1 MEERATEQERTPG
14 AAKLA
19 REAAGEESP
28 GAARRDAGRSSGGR
42 RSGRHAGTDR
52 QEVEWQYDVPDGPGR
67 VKEWL
72 GGGDR
77 SSGVAVVEGETR
89 DLSDTYYDT
98 ADWRIYRAGYA
109 LRVREEKDGAEATL
123 KSLAS
128 ADSASGE
135 ARRREVS
142 ETLGKEG
149 AESLRSS
156 KGPVGRLFQ
165 SFVGARELR
174 PVFTVST
181 RRQTFDLILEGAIGE
196 PVDGQANGHDE
207 DIVVDVSGEIRE
219 REATDGEA
227 NGSGTRVGEVA
238 LDSSEIL
245 LGEAEEPARLSRV
258 EVEVEGEPH
267 PGVEAF
273 VAEMRG
279 ALGLEPARVSKYGAG
294 LFATGQSPEADSD
307 LGPTRIDA
315 SLSLSELAFAV
326 LRRQFATMRA
336 HEAGSRLGDD
346 PEEVHDMR
354 VATRRMR
361 AAIKLF
367 KDALPE
373 RARWI
378 RDELK
383 WVAGVLGDV
392 RDFDVQLEQI
402 EEWSEGADEE
412 GREALSR
419 TGKALERQREE
430 ARGRLIE
437 ALDSAR
443 YERLESSFAAML
455 KLGPTRE
462 VVPGGGPDP
471 RSKADEP
478 VLSAGPGLLS
488 RRYRKWRKLADAI
501 DESSDPE
508 DFHELRKE
516 GKRLRYA
523 LEFFTPVYGEETT
536 TDLIRPL
543 KALQDDLGRH
553 QDAIVAAERLREL
566 ATGGHRFPTRAA
578 FVMGLYAQRNLHEA
592 AEVRKD
598 LRGTGSYRAV
608 AGGKAWKGFEK
619 EMKKARRSSP
629 VEMDDA
635 KPGKKKKKK

>member
-1 MEERATEQERTPG
+1 MEEQATEQERIPG
-14 AAKLA
+14 AAELA
-19 REAAGEESP
+19 REAADEESSSATKR
-28 GAARRDAGRSSGGR
+28 GASRSSRGR
-42 RSGRHAGTDR
+42 RAGTDR
-52 QEVEWQYDVPDGPGR
+52 QEVEWQYDAPDGLGGIE
-67 VKEWL
+67 EWL
-72 GGGDR
+72 GGRDR

-89 DLSDTYYDT
+89 ELSDTYYDT

-128 ADSASGE
+128 ADSTSGE

-149 AESLRSS
+149 VESLRSS
-156 KGPVGRLFQ
+156 KGPVGGLFQ
-165 SFVGARELR
+165 AFAGARELR
-174 PVFTVST
+174 SVFTVGT
-181 RRQTFDLILEGAIGE
+181 RRQTFDLILEGAVGE
-196 PVDGQANGHDE
+196 PVDEHDE
-207 DIVVDVSGEIRE
+207 DIVVDVAGEIRE

-227 NGSGTRVGEVA
+227 EEAGTRIGEVA

-245 LGEAEEPARLSRV
+245 LGEGEEPARLSRV

-267 PGVEAF
+267 PAVEVF
-273 VAEMRG
+273 VTQMRE
-279 ALGLEPARVSKYGAG
+279 ALGLKPARVSKYGAG

-315 SLSLSELAFAV
+315 SLSLGELAFAV

-336 HEAGSRLGDD
+336 YEAGSRLGED

-367 KDALPE
+367 QDALPE
-373 RARWI
+373 RARWA

-383 WVAGVLGDV
+383 WVAGALGGV
-392 RDFDVQLEQI
+392 RDLDVQLEQI

-412 GREALSR
+412 GLEALSR

-430 ARGRLIE
+430 ARELLIE

-462 VVPGGGPDP
+462 ATPGGGPDP

-478 VLSAGPGLLS
+478 VLSAGPDLLS
-488 RRYRKWRKLADAI
+488 HRYRKWSKLAEGL
-501 DESSDPE
+501 DEGSEPE

-536 TDLIRPL
+536 TGLIKAL

-553 QDAIVAAERLREL
+553 QDAIVATERLREL
-566 ATGGHRFPTRAA
+566 ATGAHSFPTRAA
-578 FVMGLYAQRNLHEA
+578 FVMGLYAQSHLQEA
-592 AEVRKD
+592 AEVRKN
-598 LRGTGSYRAV
+598 LRGTEAYSAV
-608 AGGKAWKGFEK
+608 AGGKAWKGLEK
-619 EMKKARRSSP
+619 EMKKARHSSP
-629 VEMDDA
+629 VETDDV

>member
-1 MEERATEQERTPG
+1 MEEQATEQEKTPG
-14 AAKLA
+14 VAQLAK
-19 REAAGEESP
+19 EAASKEPSGVTKRS
-28 GAARRDAGRSSGGR
+28 AGRSSGGR
-42 RSGRHAGTDR
+42 RSKKRNTGTDR
-52 QEVEWQYDVPDGPGR
+52 QEVEWQYDVSGGLGR
-67 VKEWL
+67 VEEWL
-72 GGGDR
+72 GARDR
-77 SSGVAVVEGETR
+77 PSGVTIVEGERR
-89 DLSDTYYDT
+89 DLTDTYYDT
-98 ADWRIYRAGYA
+98 VDWRIYRAGYA

-123 KSLAS
+123 KSLVS
-128 ADSASGE
+128 ADSTSGE

-142 ETLGKEG
+142 EKLGKEG
-149 AESLRSS
+149 VESLRNS

-165 SFVGARELR
+165 AFAGARELR

-181 RRQTFDLILEGAIGE
+181 RRQTFDLVFEGVIGE
-196 PVDGQANGHDE
+196 PVDGQADGQGE
-207 DIVVDVSGEIRE
+207 DIVVDVAGDIRE
-219 REATDGEA
+219 REAADGEA

-267 PGVEAF
+267 SGVEAF
-273 VAEMRG
+273 VSEMRE
-279 ALGLEPARVSKYGAG
+279 ALGLKPARVSKYGAG

-315 SLSLSELAFAV
+315 SLFLGELAFAV

-367 KDALPE
+367 QDALPE
-373 RARWI
+373 RARWV

-383 WVAGVLGDV
+383 WAAGVLGDV
-392 RDFDVQLEQI
+392 RDLDVQLEQI
-402 EEWSEGADEE
+402 EEWSEGADDEA
-412 GREALSR
+412 REALSS

-430 ARGRLIE
+430 ARGRLLE

-443 YERLESSFAAML
+443 YERLESSFADML

-462 VVPGGGPDP
+462 TTPGSGSDP

-478 VLSAGPGLLS
+478 VLSAGPDLLS
-488 RRYRKWRKLADAI
+488 RRYRKWRKLADRI
-501 DESSDPE
+501 DEGSDPE

-523 LEFFTPVYGEETT
+523 LEFFSQVYGEETAT
-536 TDLIRPL
+536 KLVRPL

-566 ATGGHRFPTRAA
+566 ATGDHRFPTRAA
-578 FVMGLYAQRNLHEA
+578 FVMGLYAQSNLQES
-592 AEVRKD
+592 AEVRKN
-598 LRGTGSYRAV
+598 LRGTKAYRAV
-608 AGGKAWKGFEK
+608 AGGKAWKGCEK

-629 VEMDDA
+629 AETDA
-635 KPGKKKKKK
+635 GKKKKKKK

>member
-1 MEERATEQERTPG
+1 MEEQAAEQERTPG
-14 AAKLA
+14 AAQLA
-19 REAAGEESP
+19 REAAGEESS
-28 GAARRDAGRSSGGR
+28 GATKRGTGRSPGGR
-42 RSGRHAGTDR
+42 RPGRRVGTDR
-52 QEVEWQYDVPDGPGR
+52 QEVEWQYDVSDELGR
-67 VKEWL
+67 VEEWL
-72 GGGDR
+72 VGLDR
-77 SSGVAVVEGETR
+77 SSGAAVVEGDTR

-123 KSLAS
+123 KSLVS
-128 ADSASGE
+128 ADSTSGE

-142 ETLGKEG
+142 ETLRKEG
-149 AESLRSS
+149 VEFLRSS
-156 KGPVGRLFQ
+156 RGPVGRLFQ
-165 SFVGARELR
+165 AFAGARELR
-174 PVFTVST
+174 PVFTVRT
-181 RRQTFDLILEGAIGE
+181 RRQTFDLILESAIGE
-196 PVDGQANGHDE
+196 LIDGQANGHDE
-207 DIVVDVSGEIRE
+207 DIVADAAGDIRE
-219 REATDGEA
+219 REARDGEA
-227 NGSGTRVGEVA
+227 NGPGMRVGEVA

-273 VAEMRG
+273 VAEMRE
-279 ALGLEPARVSKYGAG
+279 ALGLKLARVSKYGAG

-315 SLSLSELAFAV
+315 SLSLGELAFSV
-326 LRRQFATMRA
+326 LRRQFAKMRA
-336 HEAGSRLGDD
+336 HEAGSRLGED

-361 AAIKLF
+361 AAIKLLQ
-367 KDALPE
+367 DALPE
-373 RARWI
+373 RARWV

-383 WVAGVLGDV
+383 TFAGALGDV
-392 RDFDVQLEQI
+392 RDLDVQLEQI
-402 EEWSEGADEE
+402 EKWSEGADEE

-443 YERLESSFAAML
+443 YERLESSFAHML

-462 VVPGGGPDP
+462 TAPGGGPDP

-478 VLSAGPGLLS
+478 VLSAGPALLS
-488 RRYRKWRKLADAI
+488 HRYRKWSKLADRI
-501 DESSDPE
+501 DEGSDPE

-523 LEFFTPVYGEETT
+523 LEFFSQVYGEETT
-536 TDLIRPL
+536 SELIRSL

-553 QDAIVAAERLREL
+553 QDAIVATERLREL

-578 FVMGLYAQRNLHEA
+578 FVMGRYAQSHLHEA
-592 AEVRKD
+592 AEVRNN
-598 LRGTGSYRAV
+598 LRRTGAYRAV
-608 AGGKAWKGFEK
+608 ADGKAWRGFEK

-629 VEMDDA
+629 AETDA
-635 KPGKKKKKK
+635 GKPGKKKKK

>member
-1 MEERATEQERTPG
+1 MEEQATEQEKTPG
-14 AAKLA
+14 AAELA
-19 REAAGEESP
+19 REAADEESP
-28 GAARRDAGRSSGGR
+28 GATKRGAGRSSGGR
-42 RSGRHAGTDR
+42 RPGRRAGTDR
-52 QEVEWQYDVPDGPGR
+52 QEVEWQYDAPDGLGR
-67 VKEWL
+67 VEEWL
-72 GGGDR
+72 REHDR
-77 SSGVAVVEGETR
+77 SSGVAVVEGKTR
-89 DLSDTYYDT
+89 ELSDTYYDT

-128 ADSASGE
+128 ADSVSGE

-142 ETLGKEG
+142 EKLGKEG
-149 AESLRSS
+149 VESLQGSR
-156 KGPVGRLFQ
+156 GAVGRLFQ
-165 SFVGARELR
+165 AFAGTRELR
-174 PVFTVST
+174 TVFTVGT
-181 RRQTFDLILEGAIGE
+181 RRQTFELILEGAGGE

-207 DIVVDVSGEIRE
+207 DIVVDASDEIRE
-219 REATDGEA
+219 REATDGDAEGA
-227 NGSGTRVGEVA
+227 GTRIGELA
-238 LDSSEIL
+238 LDSSEIP
-245 LGEAEEPARLSRV
+245 LGEGEEPARLSRV
-258 EVEVEGEPH
+258 EVEVEDEPH
-267 PGVEAF
+267 PGIEAF
-273 VAEMRG
+273 VTQMRG
-279 ALGLEPARVSKYGAG
+279 ALGLKPARVSKYGAG

-315 SLSLSELAFAV
+315 SLSLGELAFAV

-336 HEAGSRLGDD
+336 HEAGSRLGED

-383 WVAGVLGDV
+383 WVAGALGDV
-392 RDFDVQLEQI
+392 RDLDVQLEQI

-462 VVPGGGPDP
+462 VIPGGGPDP

-478 VLSAGPGLLS
+478 VLSAGPDLLS
-488 RRYRKWRKLADAI
+488 RRYRKWRKLADGI
-501 DESSDPE
+501 DEDSEPE
-508 DFHELRKE
+508 DFHDLRKE

-536 TDLIRPL
+536 TGLIRAL
-543 KALQDDLGRH
+543 KTLQDELGRH

-578 FVMGLYAQRNLHEA
+578 FVMGLYAQSNLQEA
-592 AEVRKD
+592 AEVRKN
-598 LRGTGSYRAV
+598 LRETEAYRVV

-619 EMKKARRSSP
+619 EMKKAHRSSP
-629 VEMDDA
+629 AEMDDG

>member
-1 MEERATEQERTPG
+1 MEEQATEQEKTPG
-14 AAKLA
+14 VAQLAK
-19 REAAGEESP
+19 EAAGEEPSE
-28 GAARRDAGRSSGGR
+28 ATKRSAGRSSGGR
-42 RSGRHAGTDR
+42 RSKKRNTGTDR
-52 QEVEWQYDVPDGPGR
+52 QEVEWQYDVSGGLGR
-67 VKEWL
+67 VEEWL
-72 GGGDR
+72 GKRDR
-77 SSGVAVVEGETR
+77 SSGVTIVEGERR

-128 ADSASGE
+128 ADSISGE

-142 ETLGKEG
+142 EKLGKEG
-149 AESLRSS
+149 VESLRSS
-156 KGPVGRLFQ
+156 RGGVGRLFQ
-165 SFVGARELR
+165 AFAGARELR
-174 PVFTVST
+174 TVFTVST
-181 RRQTFDLILEGAIGE
+181 RRQTFDLVFEGAIGE
-196 PVDGQANGHDE
+196 PVEGQANGQDE
-207 DIVVDVSGEIRE
+207 DIVVEASGEIRE
-219 REATDGEA
+219 REATDGES
-227 NGSGTRVGEVA
+227 NGSGTRIGEVA

-258 EVEVEGEPH
+258 EVEIEGEPH
-267 PGVEAF
+267 PRVEAF
-273 VAEMRG
+273 VSEMRE
-279 ALGLEPARVSKYGAG
+279 ALGLKPARVSKYGAG

-315 SLSLSELAFAV
+315 SLSLGELAFAV

-367 KDALPE
+367 QDALPE
-373 RARWI
+373 RARWV

-383 WVAGVLGDV
+383 WAAGVLGDV
-392 RDFDVQLEQI
+392 RDLDVQLEQI
-402 EEWSEGADEE
+402 EEWSEGADDEA
-412 GREALSR
+412 REALSR

-430 ARGRLIE
+430 ARGRLLE

-443 YERLESSFAAML
+443 YERLESSFADML

-462 VVPGGGPDP
+462 TTPGGSDP

-478 VLSAGPGLLS
+478 VLSAGPDLLS
-488 RRYRKWRKLADAI
+488 RRYRKWRKLADRI
-501 DESSDPE
+501 DEGSDPE

-523 LEFFTPVYGEETT
+523 LEFFSQVYGEETT
-536 TDLIRPL
+536 TKLVRPL
-543 KALQDDLGRH
+543 KVLQDDLGRH

-578 FVMGLYAQRNLHEA
+578 FVMGLYAQSNLQEA
-592 AEVRKD
+592 AEVRKK
-598 LRGTGSYRAV
+598 LRGTKAYRVV
-608 AGGKAWKGFEK
+608 ADGKAWKGFEK

-629 VEMDDA
+629 AEMDA
-635 KPGKKKKKK
+635 GKKKKKK